1 MDATQAEGSM
11 HSIGQ
16 GWRGLRFVI
25 WMNADRLACILVL
38 ALGLGAGAVLGNGLS
53 AP

>member
-1 MDATQAEGSM
+1 M
-11 HSIGQ
+11 HCIGQ

-25 WMNADRLACILVL
+25 WMNADRLACIAVL
-38 ALGLGAGAVLGNGLS
+38 ALGLGAGAVLGDGLS